1 LGYINDYSLEETIT
15 LCYYQ
20 SISTIFPRLGWRGQ
34 LWSHRT
40 DRTTRARMVLSLG
53 QVQNLG
59 MNFLGIDLAKSKK
72 EEIDTSYTSESRPKS
87 FDFGT
92 VQRLALKDSDE
103 ALVFLL
109 SK

>member
-1 LGYINDYSLEETIT
+1 LE
-15 LCYYQ
+15 LFC
-20 SISTIFPRLGWRGQ
+20 FLAFCRLVR
-34 LWSHRT
+34 LSNKL
-40 DRTTRARMVLSLG
+40 RAKSKSG